1 MIAGEQLR
9 LRLHFGK
16 LIKDRRVHLRTYPN
30 CFVAQEL
37 VGWLT
42 IHKEVPDRDTA
53 VKVMQQLMDHDI
65 IHHVSMKH
73 HFFDSGLLYHFC
85 VNFRRRRRLAD
96 LLDVERDGEVMTC
109 MEDQADSP
117 FILRK
122 TPPPGG
128 NTNFL
133 SGNDEASNNLNVIG
147 SGRLTHQL
155 QNSGGF
161 VAPNSVCHA
170 PEVRSNPKSVLK
182 HPITCEELLCPGAPY
197 IKKVLTILGD
207 DLGWGFVVRGKSPC
221 YVQAVDPGSPAAAAG
236 VMFQLPVNNL
246 TRLRKARKKVKRLL
260 SDIGL
265 DYCKEHIEDYKEF
278 DSDESYSK
286 HYCVDVCLWDPSW
299 TKSQDYR
306 TKQFC
311 CSDCPFA
318 SNGNK
323 RTLETHV
330 RLFHMPQNMARQG
343 VTSPQPSLVGV
354 RDGIRIDK
362 PMLTERREL
371 PVYYCKKCTYRD
383 RLYNVVRRHIYR
395 EHFQHV
401 ATPYV
406 AKNSEKQENSDATT
420 VNNHGIHCKSCL
432 FVPRSYEALVQHV
445 IEFHERIGHQVTA
458 MIGHTNVIVARPQA
472 NIIQRG
478 ATITPGVPPHM
489 AQPVSRFNVPKVMGM
504 PVSNHFKQGVSGNAV
519 SAQPVRVTLPDKAL
533 MSGAVSQPH
542 PVHAATATLTSLQAK
557 KASAN
562 ALNTSQ
568 TQKWKICTICNELFP
583 ESAYSAHFEKEH
595 QAEKCHST
603 FYEVENIVAHKRQ
616 AHPNEPGDSPTGSP
630 LTFDLTLQQGSPK
643 NVQLIITTYNM
654 KEAPESSSSSSSST
668 AGPPPPNSAVGRP
681 SMMVKGLEKHSPI
694 SDALA
699 HHLRDRH
706 QVLQTLHPVEKKLTY
721 KCIHCLGVYTSNMTA
736 STITLH
742 LVHCRGVGQ
751 SSKGHCSKSIS
762 TVCSTGAGTLKREL
776 VASDAI
782 DPKRRKMVDQ
792 SRYYPT
798 VFVEK
803 PEEPVVLVLDPKGHA
818 DESYEARKAFL
829 TAYFNHSPY
838 PSQREVE
845 KLAASLWLWKSD
857 VSSHFANR
865 RRSCERDFVTRK
877 PVVLLGFNM
886 RAVNQLNHKMN
897 FDPEWMFT
905 VNEEEKS
912 GISRTSKVRLKA
924 PVGFSAEEST
934 KALEL
939 RGMRQTPN
947 TGRSSQ
953 SNCAFKPSPGT
964 SSEPIAIDS
973 DSESDQEEMA
983 VGNMN
988 PKTQQA
994 ATFRPSVV
1002 QTQTKGTVLRESFL
1016 YERDGRA
1023 GRNSSRGE
1031 GKNLDGSASSS
1042 SPEEV
1047 IWTGSVSPNQGHY
1060 MPAGRFEEKGKE

>member
-1 MIAGEQLR
+1 
-9 LRLHFGK
+9 
-16 LIKDRRVHLRTYPN
+16 
-30 CFVAQEL
+30 
-37 VGWLT
+37 
-42 IHKEVPDRDTA
+42 
-53 VKVMQQLMDHDI
+53 
-65 IHHVSMKH
+65 
-73 HFFDSGLLYHFC
+73 
-85 VNFRRRRRLAD
+85 
-96 LLDVERDGEVMTC
+96 
-109 MEDQADSP
+109 
-117 FILRK
+117 
-122 TPPPGG
+122 
-128 NTNFL
+128 
-133 SGNDEASNNLNVIG
+133 
-147 SGRLTHQL
+147 
-155 QNSGGF
+155 
-161 VAPNSVCHA
+161 
-170 PEVRSNPKSVLK
+170 
-182 HPITCEELLCPGAPY
+182 
-197 IKKVLTILGD
+197 
-207 DLGWGFVVRGKSPC
+207 
-221 YVQAVDPGSPAAAAG
+221 
-236 VMFQLPVNNL
+236 MFQLPVNNL

-278 DSDESYSK
+278 DSDEIYSK
-286 HYCVDVCLWDPSW
+286 HYYLDVCLWDPTW

-318 SNGNK
+318 SKYFSAYKNHFRNVHRDDFENRILLNCSYCMYSGNK

-330 RLFHMPQNMARQG
+330 RLFHMPQTMARQG
-343 VTSPQPSLVGV
+343 VASPQGSLVGI
-354 RDGIRIDK
+354 RDGIRLDK
-362 PMLTERREL
+362 PMLTDKKEL

-406 AKNSEKQENSDATT
+406 AKTSEKQENSEAGAT
-420 VNNHGIHCKSCL
+420 NSHGIHCKSCL

-445 IEFHERIGHQVTA
+445 IEFHERIGHQVTS

-478 ATITPGVPPHM
+478 ATITPAISPHM
-489 AQPVSRFNVPKVMGM
+489 AQPVNRYNLPKMMGM
-504 PVSNHFKQGVSGNAV
+504 PVSNHFKQGVAGNSTTV
-519 SAQPVRVTLPDKAL
+519 QPVRITLPDKAL
-533 MSGAVSQPH
+533 MSGTISQPH
-542 PVHAATATLTSLQAK
+542 TGKHMGGFGAHGNASFSSSMKSLPLSSVHAATASLTSLQAK

-595 QAEKCHST
+595 QAEKVRAMAKYIMKIHNFTSKCLYCNRYLPSDSLLNHMLVHGLTCPQCHST
-603 FYEVENIVAHKRQ
+603 FYEIEKIVAHKRQ
-616 AHPNEPGDSPTGSP
+616 AHPNEPGESSSGSP

-654 KEAPESSSSSSSST
+654 KETPDSSS
-668 AGPPPPNSAVGRP
+668 AGKPSNSAVARP
-681 SMMVKGLEKHSPI
+681 TVMAKGPEKNISESLMRNTSQKKEVGKTLCPLCFTILKGPI
-694 SDALA
+694 SDALSY
-699 HHLRDRH
+699 HLRDRH

-751 SSKGHCSKSIS
+751 SSKGHCSKSIATLRS
-762 TVCSTGAGTLKREL
+762 SGAGTLKREL

-829 TAYFNHSPY
+829 TAYFNRRPY
-838 PSQREVE
+838 PLQREVE

-865 RRSCERDFVTRK
+865 RRSCERDFITRK

-886 RAVNQLNHKMN
+886 RAVNQLKHNMN
-897 FDPEWMFT
+897 FDAEWLFT
-905 VNEEEKS
+905 VNNEEKS
-912 GISRTSKVRLKA
+912 GISRTSKVRLKT
-924 PVGFSAEEST
+924 PVGFSGEEGA
-934 KALEL
+934 KALQF
-939 RGMRQTPN
+939 MVTRQAPN
-947 TGRSSQ
+947 TGFSSHN
-953 SNCAFKPSPGT
+953 NCAFKPSPGT
-964 SSEPIAIDS
+964 FSEPIAIDS
-973 DSESDQEEMA
+973 DSESEQEEMA
-983 VGNMN
+983 VENMN
-988 PKTQQA
+988 IKVHQT
-994 ATFRPSVV
+994 ATFRPSVL
-1002 QTQTKGTVLRESFL
+1002 QTQAKGSELRKSFL
-1016 YERDGRA
+1016 YDRDGRTS
-1023 GRNSSRGE
+1023 RNASIGE
-1031 GKNLDGSASSS
+1031 EKILDGSASSS
-1042 SPEEV
+1042 SPEDV
-1047 IWTGSVSPNQGHY
+1047 IWTGNVSPNQGRY
-1060 MPAGRFEEKGKE
+1060 RPAGRFEEKGKEVGLLGR

>member
-1 MIAGEQLR
+1 
-9 LRLHFGK
+9 
-16 LIKDRRVHLRTYPN
+16 
-30 CFVAQEL
+30 
-37 VGWLT
+37 
-42 IHKEVPDRDTA
+42 
-53 VKVMQQLMDHDI
+53 
-65 IHHVSMKH
+65 
-73 HFFDSGLLYHFC
+73 
-85 VNFRRRRRLAD
+85 
-96 LLDVERDGEVMTC
+96 
-109 MEDQADSP
+109 
-117 FILRK
+117 
-122 TPPPGG
+122 
-128 NTNFL
+128 
-133 SGNDEASNNLNVIG
+133 
-147 SGRLTHQL
+147 
-155 QNSGGF
+155 
-161 VAPNSVCHA
+161 
-170 PEVRSNPKSVLK
+170 
-182 HPITCEELLCPGAPY
+182 
-197 IKKVLTILGD
+197 
-207 DLGWGFVVRGKSPC
+207 
-221 YVQAVDPGSPAAAAG
+221 
-236 VMFQLPVNNL
+236 MFQLPVNNL

-278 DSDESYSK
+278 GSDESYSK
-286 HYCVDVCLWDPSW
+286 HYYLDVCLWDPSW

-318 SNGNK
+318 SKYFSAYKNHFRNVHRDDFENRILLNCSYCMYSGNK

-343 VTSPQPSLVGV
+343 VASPQGSLVGV

-362 PMLTERREL
+362 PMLTDKREL

-406 AKNSEKQENSDATT
+406 AKNSEKQENSEATT
-420 VNNHGIHCKSCL
+420 VNSHGIHCKSCL

-489 AQPVSRFNVPKVMGM
+489 AQPVNRFNVPKVMGM
-504 PVSNHFKQGVSGNAV
+504 PVGNHFKQGVAGNSV
-519 SAQPVRVTLPDKAL
+519 SSQPVRITLPDKAL
-533 MSGAVSQPH
+533 MSGTVSQPH
-542 PVHAATATLTSLQAK
+542 AGKHLGGFGVTASHGNASFSPSMKSLPLSSVHAATATLTSLQAK

-595 QAEKCHST
+595 QAEKVRAMAKYIMKIHNFTSKCLYCNRYLPSDSLLNHMLVHGLTCPQCHNT
-603 FYEVENIVAHKRQ
+603 FYEVEKIVAHKRQ
-616 AHPNEPGDSPTGSP
+616 AHPNEQGDSPTGSP

-654 KEAPESSSSSSSST
+654 KEAPESSSTPGQS
-668 AGPPPPNSAVGRP
+668 PNNAVARP
-681 SMMVKGLEKHSPI
+681 TMMVKGPEKHSESLMRNASQNAVSQKKEVGKTLCPLCFTILKGPI

-751 SSKGHCSKSIS
+751 SPKGHCSKSIS
-762 TVCSTGAGTLKREL
+762 TLRSTGAGTLKREL

-803 PEEPVVLVLDPKGHA
+803 PEEPVVLALDPKGHA

-829 TAYFNHSPY
+829 TAYFNNRPY

-886 RAVNQLNHKMN
+886 RAVNQLKHKMN
-897 FDPEWMFT
+897 FDTEWLFT
-905 VNEEEKS
+905 VNNEEKS
-912 GISRTSKVRLKA
+912 GKSRTSKVRLKA
-924 PVGFSAEEST
+924 PVGFSAEEGS
-934 KALEL
+934 KALQF
-939 RGMRQTPN
+939 RGIRQALN

-953 SNCAFKPSPGT
+953 SNCAFKPTPGT

-973 DSESDQEEMA
+973 DSESEQEEKA
-983 VGNMN
+983 VDNMN
-988 PKTQQA
+988 LKTQQA
-994 ATFRPSVV
+994 TSFRPSVV

-1023 GRNSSRGE
+1023 SRNSARGE
-1031 GKNLDGSASSS
+1031 EKILDGSASSS

-1047 IWTGSVSPNQGHY
+1047 IWTGSVSPNQSHY
-1060 MPAGRFEEKGKE
+1060 RPAGRFEEKGKEVGLLGR